1 MSSLFGGG
9 SDKSAKES
17 NKLSNEQFQ
26 YQKDQAAKA
35 EADAAAKRASLEK
48 GMSDI
53 SGIFAKYDDPYY
65 ANISQN
71 YRNYANPQIDKAYQ
85 ESQGNVMSNLANRGK
100 LGSSTAAYQAGEL
113 DSSRK
118 SMLSQSEMKALDY
131 ANQQRQAVN
140 QARSQTVGQLY
151 SSESPQAA
159 LQSANAFVPAL
170 NSGPSFSA
178 IGDILSQASKFAAQD
193 YGNAQFKPQGGLLFA
208 NQYTGNSYSNP
219 NVNKQNNV
227 STYTGTY

>member
-1 MSSLFGGG
+1 MEEGTTSQQKNQTSCLTSKFR
-9 SDKSAKES
+9 
-17 NKLSNEQFQ
+17 
-26 YQKDQAAKA
+26 YQKEQAAKA

-65 ANISQN
+65 AGISEK
-71 YRNYANPQIDKAYQ
+71 YRQYANPQIEKSFAQ
-85 ESQGNVMSNLANRGK
+85 SQGNIASNLANRGK
-100 LGSSTAAYQAGEL
+100 TGSSTAAKQYGEL
-113 DSSRK
+113 SDAYGGIRQ
-118 SMLSQSEMKALDY
+118 QSEMKAQDY
-131 ANQQRQAVN
+131 ANQQRQSIN

-170 NSGPSFSA
+170 NAGPSFSA

-227 STYTGTY
+227 STYTGSY